1 MQQDRLGEDAADR
14 VPRIKRGHRVLK
26 DHLHAT
32 AQRSARFFVKR
43 GNIAAVEDDR
53 ARDRLDQPKQRPAQR
68 GLAEPDSPTIPTVSP
83 LPT

>member
-32 AQRSARFFVKR
+32 AQRDDFGRR
-43 GNIAAVEDDR
+43 GFKPDAALRAEIAAFDASVTET
-53 ARDRLDQPKQRPAQR
+53 
-68 GLAEPDSPTIPTVSP
+68 GNG
-83 LPT
+83 